1 MSKQVSQDNQM
12 RINELNKRVT
22 GNLIRVLNLLTHEGQ
37 KDGIILV
44 TSLRVINLL
53 K

>member
-1 MSKQVSQDNQM
+1 MSKQVSQD
-12 RINELNKRVT
+12 NKRVT

-37 KDGIILV
+37 KDGVILV